1 MTSKNRKLQKLTAV
15 VIVAGMCLGT
25 ISGCGSGADSQED
38 AVTLKEQNGEQP
50 PVQVSTEETAVS
62 GNVAEQV
69 QAPEIY
75 QTQVTGDA
83 VTITADAAVIIP
95 DVPGIKLKKVTA
107 RTFTQEDYDAINR
120 VLLGGGKLWE
130 RNLEAMQES
139 QGMFREEIDERI
151 AKLEKRIAQEGV
163 NSDATYNSK
172 GIIWNQELEKLK
184 TLREYAVSKEEAEE
198 SGLIMEIPAIVS
210 YDEALSETGENELYG
225 LVTVN
230 GQDYS
235 LNINNNVTDMGYR
248 VINHRVKFRI
258 EKQDGDGKYLAYSG
272 KYLPFSN
279 AKPDPEN
286 LPESLNGTKFMP
298 GFVNMD
304 TPPEEVM
311 TEVTEIVNQIGLGE
325 YDIQGGGYFASRIA
339 DDDVGSSEGY
349 YNSRY
354 FAGMRYGVL
363 AGMGYGVHLYRVEDG
378 IPIIFTYENG
388 GQIPNEDAEKLAQ
401 AMEKGE
407 DIALEVAYW
416 PYEEMTFIYT
426 DDGLR
431 TFEWQN
437 PYIIEDMSG
446 EYVFLLPFSDISD
459 IFEEMLLKKHAD
471 GFNNEGYTIDIQ
483 VEQVVLSYMRVRDK
497 GSLEGT
503 LIPVWDF
510 FGTETYKKAGEVD
523 FVIDRGYDGV
533 FPQSLLTVNAMDGT
547 IVDRAAGY

>member
-1 MTSKNRKLQKLTAV
+1 MTSKNRKLQKLTVLVIMAV
-15 VIVAGMCLGT
+15 MCLGT
-25 ISGCGSGADSQED
+25 VSGCGSGAESQED
-38 AVTLKEQNGEQP
+38 AVTLKEQNGELP
-50 PVQVSTEETAVS
+50 PVQVSTEEVVVS

-69 QAPEIY
+69 QAPDIY
-75 QTQVTGDA
+75 QTKVTGDA
-83 VTITADAAVIIP
+83 VTITADAALIIP
-95 DVPGIKLKKVTA
+95 DVPGIKLKKVTP
-107 RTFTQEDYDAINR
+107 RTFTQEDYDAISR

-151 AKLEKRIAQEGV
+151 EKLEKRITQEGV
-163 NSDATYNSK
+163 NADATFNSK
-172 GIIWNQELEKLK
+172 GNIWNQELEKLK
-184 TLREYAVSKEEAEE
+184 KLREYAVSKEEAEE
-198 SGLIMEIPAIVS
+198 RGLILEIPAIVS
-210 YDEALSETGENELYG
+210 YDEALSETEENELYG

-235 LNINNNVTDMGYR
+235 LKINNNVTDMGYR
-248 VINHRVKFRI
+248 VIDHRVKFLI
-258 EKQDGDGKYLAYSG
+258 EKQDGDGKYLDYYG
-272 KYLPFSN
+272 QYLPFSN

-286 LPESLNGTKFMP
+286 LPESLIGTKFMP

-311 TEVTEIVNQIGLGE
+311 TEVIEIVNQIGLGE
-325 YDIQGGGYFASRIA
+325 YDIQGGGYFASRIT
-339 DDDVGSSEGY
+339 DDDAGSSERY

-354 FAGMRYGVL
+354 LAGFGYGVL
-363 AGMGYGVHLYRVEDG
+363 AGVGYGVHLYRVEDG

-388 GQIPNEDAEKLAQ
+388 GQIPNEDTEKLSQ
-401 AMEKGE
+401 AMENGE
-407 DIALEVAYW
+407 DVALEAAYW

-437 PYIIEDMSG
+437 PYIIEEMSE

-459 IFEEMLLKKHAD
+459 IFEKMLLKKRAD
-471 GFNNEGYTIDIQ
+471 GFNNEGNTIDIQ

-510 FGTETYKKAGEVD
+510 FGTETHKKAGEVD
-523 FVIDRGYDGV
+523 YVFDRGYDGV
-533 FPQSLLTVNAMDGT
+533 FPQSLMTINAMDGT